1 MQHNGAATDIEG
13 QRTVPKLYTQAQNR
27 AVAKPSRVRR
37 GRKRFNEDT
46 IALIRDL
53 VSKGVR
59 AAEIAN
65 ELGTSVGS
73 LRVTCCRRGIALR
86 PTHPP
91 GHPENLVSVRVP
103 IETYRDYLAAAER
116 RAQSA
121 KQLISALLATIA
133 RDDLFSAV
141 LDEPQLA
148 IPEEAEGGEGAGG
161 ERSKRSA

>member
-1 MQHNGAATDIEG
+1 
-13 QRTVPKLYTQAQNR
+13 
-27 AVAKPSRVRR
+27 
-37 GRKRFNEDT
+37 
-46 IALIRDL
+46 
-53 VSKGVR
+53 
-59 AAEIAN
+59 
-65 ELGTSVGS
+65 
-73 LRVTCCRRGIALR
+73 
-86 PTHPP
+86 
-91 GHPENLVSVRVP
+91 VSVRVP